1 MRLLCIPPFVLAG
14 DLTSWGFILAAA
26 LCLAHSSVAGQAK
39 RLSFAPA
46 RERTAARRRG
56 RKTTNFYH
64 HTHHG
69 GHD

>member
-26 LCLAHSSVAGQAK
+26 LCLGLAGHITTGIAD
-39 RLSFAPA
+39 
-46 RERTAARRRG
+46 AADH
-56 RKTTNFYH
+56 H